1 MAKEFTKADGTK
13 LTITACRK
21 CPALMCK
28 KTQPGA
34 SSKMVCTKQN
44 NAEVNRN
51 IGLVD
56 SGCPL
61 PNKA

>member
-28 KTQPGA
+28 KNQPG

-51 IGLVD
+51 INLIDGD
-56 SGCPL
+56 CPL